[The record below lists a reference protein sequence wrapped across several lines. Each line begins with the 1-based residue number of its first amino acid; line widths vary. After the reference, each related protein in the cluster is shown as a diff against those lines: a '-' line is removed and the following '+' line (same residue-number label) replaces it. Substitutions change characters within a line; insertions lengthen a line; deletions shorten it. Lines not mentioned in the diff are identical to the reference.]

1 MFNVLHFF
9 HQKIPFF
16 ETAVSDHHH
25 AIVTIKAN
33 IVLMVNIVHNIT
45 GYRYLSII
53 SKCFCR
59 AVQGN
64 YQIRLFLQFQWKF
77 NSKKVSIILF
87 LQKRS
92 FYVEIIPTRYPSYSR
107 NTVMEISRF
116 ENRARKS
123 GKLAHK
129 EAYNKFVLS
138 LVAFSGEDPF

>member
-1 MFNVLHFF
+1 MMLNVAKKKMFNVLHFF

-16 ETAVSDHHH
+16 ETSVSDHHH
-25 AIVTIKAN
+25 AIVTIKVN
-33 IVLMVNIVHNIT
+33 IVLMVNIVRNIT

-53 SKCFCR
+53 SKRFCR
-59 AVQGN
+59 AAQGN

-87 LQKRS
+87 LRKLS
-92 FYVEIIPTRYPSYSR
+92 FYVEINPTGYPIYSR

-116 ENRARKS
+116 ANTARKS

-129 EAYNKFVLS
+129 EVYNKFIC
-138 LVAFSGEDPF
+138 